1 MTQALARNNPSAA
14 RLIRAL
20 ALLHQP
26 PAGLWLWRRKV
37 VHSPRR
43 RRVVLQRHKDCVGRS
58 KGALGSTNP
67 AKSKDGK
74 TANLGGAYFDS
85 DPKVNP
91 QMYNWNHVFLRYCD
105 GAHAYLCNRSLP
117 QLQPN

>member
-1 MTQALARNNPSAA
+1 M
-14 RLIRAL
+14 
-20 ALLHQP
+20 
-26 PAGLWLWRRKV
+26 
-37 VHSPRR
+37 
-43 RRVVLQRHKDCVGRS
+43 GRS

-74 TANLGGAYFDS
+74 TANLGGGYFDS
-85 DPKVNP
+85 DPMVNP